1 MRQEELIIYR
11 NFENG
16 KILSDMVWLMDS
28 YRSGDNRMRP
38 LFLKVWTDCSRWRQP
53 MASQGIYGIVI

>member
-38 LFLKVWTDCSRWRQP
+38 LFFECMNGLLE
-53 MASQGIYGIVI
+53 MAATHGFSGN